1 MKRYGRS
8 ASVVTHGFSVIP
20 GCGQCVGNV
29 AAQACGGWLNNRAE
43 NPPAAYFI
51 SNSPEK

>member
-1 MKRYGRS
+1 MKRYGRP
-8 ASVVTHGFSVIP
+8 ASVVTHGFRSYRAAVNVI
-20 GCGQCVGNV
+20 GNV